1 MSCSSSAVS
10 KKQALG
16 EGTLVTMARGTFLSA
31 LLCLSALPR
40 EAAAVKRIQA
50 KVNPPEGHGGTSLLP
65 GSDPTLLLT
74 GAAQSPCS

>member
-31 LLCLSALPR
+31 LLCLSALQGV
-40 EAAAVKRIQA
+40 AAVKRIQA